1 MGYVWVSVSV
11 CVRRAQVS
19 RHEAIK
25 VAEMASQGADT
36 IPRVHRFCLESVVSG
51 HHVYKRV
58 WTPVCC
64 KRSCVLSLLATGALL
79 KATSHRLVDLS

>member
-1 MGYVWVSVSV
+1 M
-11 CVRRAQVS
+11 VRRAQAS

-36 IPRVHRFCLESVVSG
+36 IPRVHRFCLESVVRG

-64 KRSCVLSLLATGALL
+64 KHTKYIGEIEIDMVEAFLFM
-79 KATSHRLVDLS
+79 

>member
-1 MGYVWVSVSV
+1 
-11 CVRRAQVS
+11 
-19 RHEAIK
+19 
-25 VAEMASQGADT
+25 MASQGADT
-36 IPRVHRFCLESVVSG
+36 IPRVHRLCLESVVRG

-64 KRSCVLSLLATGALL
+64 KRSCILSLLATGAAAPFVML